1 MSPDRPVLF
10 PTLEGE
16 PFCGIDVPAAT
27 ERWIADRRRA
37 GRLPPDDGRN
47 PLLDWARFQEFRD
60 DYHRGVEATWSYG
73 GYAEDRSGVL
83 YGTYLAARSKFIH
96 LGVDCFVDAHTP
108 VALCRDA
115 KVLHV
120 YHEDDADVGWGTRV
134 IVELADTFPA
144 MTMIYGHLKRA
155 LAPHVRLNR
164 VLRAGTI
171 IAEVGDEHENG
182 NLPPH
187 LHIQALTK
195 RKFLQL
201 LRDKK
206 LTDRRGALDGYAT
219 QRYAKRMLRACPDP
233 LPYIYLGGENGKP
246 AV

>member
-1 MSPDRPVLF
+1 MNSNSPVLF

-16 PFCGIDVPAAT
+16 SFCEIDLPAASK
-27 ERWIADRRRA
+27 RWIARQRRR
-37 GRLPPDDGRN
+37 GRLPSDGAN

-60 DYHRGVEATWSYG
+60 DYHREGDATWSLG
-73 GYAEDRSGVL
+73 GYGENRSEVL
-83 YGTYLAARSKFIH
+83 YDTYLAVRGKFIH

-115 KVLHV
+115 KVLHI
-120 YHEDDADVGWGTRV
+120 YHEDDNDVGWGTRV

-144 MTMIYGHLKRA
+144 MTMVYGHLKRA

-171 IAEVGDEHENG
+171 IAEVGEEHENG

-187 LHIQALTK
+187 LHIQALMK

-206 LTDRRGALDGYAT
+206 LTDRRGALDGYCT
-219 QRYAKRMLRACPDP
+219 ERHRKRMLRACPDP
-233 LPYIYLGGENGKP
+233 LPYVNLGDGRILR
-246 AV
+246 AA